1 MAPLADGNLPAAQP
15 WMIGEVTVGNLAQ
28 SNGLTVTTS
37 GRQTGTEHCL
47 CDRQRPIEDRGYSML
62 VINRGSDQGYDSWDE
77 NTQQAGRGEACRG
90 KRKKRAADI
99 SSR

>member
-1 MAPLADGNLPAAQP
+1 MA
-15 WMIGEVTVGNLAQ
+15 
-28 SNGLTVTTS
+28 
-37 GRQTGTEHCL
+37 
-47 CDRQRPIEDRGYSML
+47 

-90 KRKKRAADI
+90 RRKKRASDI